1 MYAIIAVVIFL
12 RVIILKNL
20 ISASILGAN
29 FANIENEIEKAKN
42 AGVDWLHFDVM
53 DGVFVDNIS
62 FGLPVL
68 SCIKKITDMPLDVH
82 LMIVSPEKYI
92 ERFCQTGADILTFH
106 VEATEDIQK
115 CIDLCKKNDT
125 KVGLT
130 VKPNTPID
138 IVYPYLEQI
147 DMILIMTVEPGF
159 GGQGFIYDTL
169 GKIKALRD
177 EISRRNL
184 DVDIEVDGGI
194 SDKTASAAKENGA
207 NVLVSGSYLFNAD
220 DMKLAVETIR

>member
-1 MYAIIAVVIFL
+1 MWGIP
-12 RVIILKNL
+12 LKNI

-29 FANIENEIEKAKN
+29 FANIEAEINKAQCS
-42 AGVDWLHFDVM
+42 GVDWLHFDVM

-68 SCIKKITDMPLDVH
+68 SCIKKVAKMPLDVH

-92 ERFCQTGADILTFH
+92 ERFCQAGADILTFH
-106 VEATEDIQK
+106 VEATNDIQK
-115 CIDLCKKNDT
+115 CIDLCKKNNT

-130 VKPNTPID
+130 IKPNTPVD
-138 IVYPYLEQI
+138 VVYPYLDQI
-147 DMILIMTVEPGF
+147 DMVLIMTVEPGF
-159 GGQGFIYDTL
+159 GGQGFIYETL
-169 GKIKALRD
+169 EKIKSLRN
-177 EISRRNL
+177 EITNRNL

-194 SDKTASAAKENGA
+194 SDKTASLAKENGA

-220 DMKLAVETIR
+220 DMKLAVESIR